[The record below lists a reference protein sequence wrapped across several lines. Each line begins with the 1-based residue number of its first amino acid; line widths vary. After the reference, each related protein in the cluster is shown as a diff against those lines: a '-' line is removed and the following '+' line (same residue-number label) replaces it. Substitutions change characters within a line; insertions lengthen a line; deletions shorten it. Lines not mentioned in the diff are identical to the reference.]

1 MIVISLPEIPPNV
14 LADVE
19 DLLDSARLR
28 YRVSAQEDP
37 TKPGLGGFRRTDP
50 DTSRLAAVQVYP
62 RTGTQRERVLMA
74 IHGAGDTGAIPY
86 EIEAATGINY
96 RSLTPRIGE
105 LKAGGWV
112 AGTGDTRTGNM
123 GAEQEILVVTEKTRD
138 FIWSRR

>member
-1 MIVISLPEIPPNV
+1 MIVISLDEIPPNV

-19 DLLDSARLR
+19 DLLDGAHLR
-28 YRVSAQEDP
+28 YRVSEQDP
-37 TKPGLGGFRRTDP
+37 TKPSLGGFRRTDP

-62 RTGTQRERVLMA
+62 RTGTQRERVLLA
-74 IHGAGDTGAIPY
+74 INAAGDTGAIPY
-86 EIEAATGINY
+86 EIEAATRINY

-112 AGTGDTRTGNM
+112 VGTGNTRTGNM
-123 GAEQEILVVTEKTRD
+123 GAEQEILVVTEKARD